1 MKKKSYTE
9 FSIYIQRNR
18 LIQTYFYL
26 KHINERRN
34 TIMTTII
41 ILAGLIVLC
50 AIFYRLS
57 VLYSSKVF
65 LTLHYIVFMI
75 FACVLYP
82 IFVKK
87 SGLYIFSTF
96 LFFLPIISTLRL
108 FEMNKQKA
116 KERKM
121 RAIN

>member
-1 MKKKSYTE
+1 
-9 FSIYIQRNR
+9 
-18 LIQTYFYL
+18 
-26 KHINERRN
+26 
-34 TIMTTII
+34 MTTII

-82 IFVKK
+82 ILVKK

-108 FEMNKQKA
+108 FEINKQKA